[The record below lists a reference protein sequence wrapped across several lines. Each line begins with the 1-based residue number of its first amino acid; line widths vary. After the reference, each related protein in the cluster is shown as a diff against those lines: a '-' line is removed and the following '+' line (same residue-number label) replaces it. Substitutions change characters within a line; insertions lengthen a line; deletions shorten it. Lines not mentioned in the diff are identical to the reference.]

1 MTSAYLDSSHATAAR
16 ARLRR
21 RAPGRRAA
29 LTLAL
34 AAAFAL
40 VIVAPLFA
48 TGEAETEGPQADSA
62 PAAGGEQEPTDELVI
77 YSYDAFP
84 ESLEAIIV
92 EHFEEEY
99 GVTPALERFQDTG
112 GLYNQVW
119 LERSNPGADVVV
131 GLDNTYV
138 GRALEADLFQP
149 YRPAGADRLRDDV
162 VIDPDYRLTPFD
174 WGHIV
179 LNYDSERLSD
189 PPTTW
194 DELLDPRLRESII
207 LMNPATSS
215 PGRNFLL
222 LTIAVHGEDG
232 YLDYW
237 RELEPNILTV
247 TSGWSEGYGLYTQG
261 EAPIVLSYE
270 SSPPYHIEYEDTDR
284 YRNLIIDDQG
294 YLQIE
299 VAGIAA
305 GASNVVNARRLMDF
319 LMTEQFQRELPLNQF
334 MYPVARDIGLPDSF
348 ERVAKASESV
358 FIPVD
363 RVDEDFDR
371 WLEEWREVMQ

>member
-1 MTSAYLDSSHATAAR
+1 MTFGYLDSSQATARGAR
-16 ARLRR
+16 RRR
-21 RAPGRRAA
+21 RAPLT

-34 AAAFAL
+34 AAAIAL
-40 VIVAPLFA
+40 VLAAPLSA
-48 TGEAETEGPQADSA
+48 TGT
-62 PAAGGEQEPTDELVI
+62 GEPEPSDELVI

-84 ESLEAIIV
+84 QSLETVIV
-92 EHFEEEY
+92 EHFEQEY
-99 GVTPALERFQDTG
+99 GLTPTLERFQDTG

-119 LERSNPGADVVV
+119 LERSNPGADVVI

-138 GRALEADLFQP
+138 GRALEADLFQA
-149 YRPAGADRLRDDV
+149 YRPDGADRLRDDV

-189 PPTTW
+189 PPATW
-194 DELLDPRLRESII
+194 KELLDPRLRESII

-299 VAGIAA
+299 VAGITAA
-305 GASNVVNARRLMDF
+305 ASNVVNARRLMDF
-319 LMTEQFQRELPLNQF
+319 LMTDAFQRELPLNQF
-334 MYPVARDIGLPDSF
+334 MYPVAQDIGLPESF
-348 ERVAKASESV
+348 EQVEKASESV

-363 RVDEDFDR
+363 RVDENFER

>member
-1 MTSAYLDSSHATAAR
+1 MTSAYLDSSQAAAVR
-16 ARLRR
+16 SRR
-21 RAPGRRAA
+21 RALGGRAP
-29 LTLAL
+29 LSLAL
-34 AAAFAL
+34 AAVLAL
-40 VIVAPLFA
+40 VLAAPLSA
-48 TGEAETEGPQADSA
+48 TGAGETESSQADSA
-62 PAAGGEQEPTDELVI
+62 TAAGGEPQPTDELVI

-84 ESLEAIIV
+84 QSLESIIV
-92 EHFEEEY
+92 EHFEQEY
-99 GVTPALERFQDTG
+99 DVTPALERFQDTG

-119 LERSNPGADVVV
+119 LERSNPGADVVI
-131 GLDNTYV
+131 GLDNTYI
-138 GRALEADLFQP
+138 GRAIEADLFQS
-149 YRPAGADRLRDDV
+149 YRPDGADGLRDDV
-162 VIDPDYRLTPFD
+162 VIDPEYRLTPFD

-179 LNYDSERLSD
+179 LNYDSEQLPD
-189 PPTTW
+189 PPQTW

-299 VAGIAA
+299 VAGIPN
-305 GASNVVNARRLMDF
+305 GATNLVNARRLMDF
-319 LMTEQFQRELPLNQF
+319 LMSDAFQRELPLNQF
-334 MYPVARDIGLPDSF
+334 MYPVAQDIGLPESF
-348 ERVAKASESV
+348 ERVEKASESV

-363 RVDEDFDR
+363 RVDENYER
-371 WLEEWREVMQ
+371 WLDEWREVMQ